1 MVKVTCPKVA
11 CTVQQRQGKARSR
24 GKVLDANVQGPNRIG
39 ANKAA
44 IFKLTVPAAIRN
56 RLSGQRSG
64 TANVY
69 LAVKSDKGNFE
80 RRNLRLG
87 LRR

>member
-1 MVKVTCPKVA
+1 VA
-11 CTVQQRQGKARSR
+11 ARVS
-24 GKVLDANVQGPNRIG
+24 GPNRI
-39 ANKAA
+39 KAGKSSV
-44 IFKLTVPAAIRN
+44 FRVTVPAAIRN
-56 RLSGQRSG
+56 RLTAKRSG

-69 LAVKSDKGNFE
+69 LAVKSDKGNSE